1 MLDSFQIDSSAV
13 SDRGL
18 NEKRPH
24 NEDSYLEMPERG
36 IFAVADGVG
45 GAEAGEVASQM
56 AVEILAEAFANND
69 ELSDAEDVMRQA
81 LERAN
86 AAIYRMAN
94 DLPQLASMATTIVAL
109 HVAGNIAT
117 IGHAGDSRLYRLDG
131 DGSLFRE
138 TEDHSMVAEEVRAGR
153 MTAEQAENHPGKN
166 IISRALGAEPEIV
179 VDLKTIMVGPDTSF
193 LICSDGVTRHISD
206 GEIAE
211 LLRADEHPGVICG
224 KIKGLCYERGAEDN
238 LTAVIVRL
246 SEAGQG
252 HRYPPVVQAAEE
264 ADETTVATARSY
276 TDPEA
281 VTAAPPDGILELETA
296 ELSLPANSNVPSPPV
311 TAESTHPD
319 LEQAGRHISEDDD
332 YVTATSYTLDQ
343 QTIGQ
348 NVEKDGPVRVYAN
361 ETRPSTV
368 GRIAGSVGLLLLGSL
383 IGLGGYHYFLANRTV
398 STVAEPITE
407 MRSTNPQL
415 TAFEDNRRAV
425 DKEPEAALK
434 VFVSEP
440 KDSQNLFLVG
450 RAYLL
455 LGKFPE
461 AHKAF
466 VEARD
471 LIDGEIAQGSL
482 DPLTGQTIKT
492 DIAIAVTVTNDT
504 GVQKILRTELD
515 RGKTTVPPAPAAN
528 GGGQAPSP

>member
-1 MLDSFQIDSSAV
+1 MI
-13 SDRGL
+13 
-18 NEKRPH
+18 
-24 NEDSYLEMPERG
+24 
-36 IFAVADGVG
+36 
-45 GAEAGEVASQM
+45 
-56 AVEILAEAFANND
+56 
-69 ELSDAEDVMRQA
+69 
-81 LERAN
+81 
-86 AAIYRMAN
+86 
-94 DLPQLASMATTIVAL
+94 
-109 HVAGNIAT
+109 
-117 IGHAGDSRLYRLDG
+117 
-131 DGSLFRE
+131 
-138 TEDHSMVAEEVRAGR
+138 
-153 MTAEQAENHPGKN
+153 
-166 IISRALGAEPEIV
+166 
-179 VDLKTIMVGPDTSF
+179 
-193 LICSDGVTRHISD
+193 
-206 GEIAE
+206 
-211 LLRADEHPGVICG
+211 
-224 KIKGLCYERGAEDN
+224 
-238 LTAVIVRL
+238 
-246 SEAGQG
+246 
-252 HRYPPVVQAAEE
+252 
-264 ADETTVATARSY
+264 
-276 TDPEA
+276 
-281 VTAAPPDGILELETA
+281 AAPPDRILELETA
-296 ELSLPANSNVPSPPV
+296 ELSLPANSNIPSPPV
-311 TAESTHPD
+311 TTLSTHPD
-319 LEQAGRHISEDDD
+319 LEQAGRHTSEDDD

-398 STVAEPITE
+398 STVTEPITE